1 MSHRNIPVF
10 IPHLGC
16 PKHCVFCDQRAISGC
31 TSFQEDAVKELLEA
45 SLQTVE
51 EGAETEIAFFGGSF
65 TGIDRGLMLRLLT
78 LAYGYIQQGRVQSVR
93 LSTRPDYIDDAVLEL
108 LKRYGVRHIELG
120 LQSMD
125 DAVLTAVKR
134 GHNSACAESACRAV
148 RAHGFVL
155 GGQMMVGLPAS
166 TAESE
171 CETAKKLCALGVDEV
186 RIYPTVV
193 FHGTELARMTARG
206 EYTPLTVEEAA
217 ERSAAVLR
225 IFSEHHV
232 KVLRIG
238 LCASEELSSPQRVL
252 AGPNHPALGELV
264 WNAYYYRLM
273 TQKLEQCG
281 LLGRRVILSLPP
293 RERSKVIGQRR
304 ANLFRLQR
312 ETGTEVCRIQE
323 EQQARGVSFAPV
335 AERTFIKEGEHNS
348 VSEILRDAGL

>member
-16 PKHCVFCDQRAISGC
+16 PQQCVFCDQHAISGC
-31 TSFQEDAVKELLEA
+31 ASFREDGVRELLES

-51 EGAETEIAFFGGSF
+51 AGAETEIAFFGGSF

-78 LAYGYIQQGRVQSVR
+78 LAYGYVQEGRVRSIR
-93 LSTRPDYIDDAVLEL
+93 LSTRPDYINEEILEL

-120 LQSMD
+120 MQSMD
-125 DAVLTAVKR
+125 DAVLTAVRR
-134 GHNSACAESACRAV
+134 GHDSACAIAACKAI

-155 GGQMMVGLPAS
+155 GGQMMIGLPAS

-171 CETAKKLCALGVDEV
+171 CETAKRFCEMGVEEV

-193 FHGTELARMTARG
+193 FHGTELARMTAQG
-206 EYTPLTVEEAA
+206 TYIPLTVEEAA
-217 ERSAAVLR
+217 ERSAAVLH
-225 IFSEHHV
+225 IFLERHI

-238 LCASEELSSPQRVL
+238 LCASEELQSPQKVA

-273 TQKLEQCG
+273 TRELAQRG
-281 LLGRRVILSLPP
+281 LLGKRVSLQLPA
-293 RERSKVIGQRR
+293 REMSKVIGQRR
-304 ANLFRLQR
+304 TNLLRLQR
-312 ETGTEVCRIQE
+312 ETGTQVCRIQA
-323 EQQARGVSFAPV
+323 EQQATGISFAPI
-335 AERTFIKEGEHNS
+335 A
-348 VSEILRDAGL
+348 